1 MSGKL
6 AIRQHAVK
14 SGDQACDAYS
24 ELVDQVGRLAEVVEA
39 IGNGIARPTGQSL
52 ARWQV
57 LAEVE
62 DEAAPVGAIAGRLG
76 HTRQSVQRVADLL
89 VDDGLA
95 AYRPNPA
102 HQRAKLFEMTPTGR
116 TALHRMQAAYTQLA
130 LRTTEGL
137 DPERLDLARETL
149 SELQRRLESE
159 LPGPTA

>member
-1 MSGKL
+1 MSDKL

-14 SGDQACDAYS
+14 SGDQACDAYAA
-24 ELVDQVGRLAEVVEA
+24 LIDQVGRLANVVEA

-62 DEAAPVGAIAGRLG
+62 DEAAPVVAIASQLG

-89 VDDGLA
+89 VEDGLA
-95 AYRPNPA
+95 CYQPNPA
-102 HQRAKLFEMTPTGR
+102 HQRAKLLEVTPTGR
-116 TALHRMQAAYTQLA
+116 AALHRMQTAYTQLA

-137 DPERLDLARETL
+137 DADRLALARETL

-159 LPGPTA
+159 LP

>member
-1 MSGKL
+1 MFDKL

-14 SGDQACDAYS
+14 NGDQACDAYAA
-24 ELVDQVGRLAEVVEA
+24 LIDQVGRLANVVEA

-62 DEAAPVGAIAGRLG
+62 HEAAPVGTIAGHLG

-89 VDDGLA
+89 VEDGLA
-95 AYRPNPA
+95 CYQPNPA
-102 HQRAKLFEMTPTGR
+102 HQRAKLLEVTPTGR
-116 TALHRMQAAYTQLA
+116 DALRRMQAAYTQLA

-149 SELQRRLESE
+149 RELQRRLESE
-159 LPGPTA
+159 LP

>member
-1 MSGKL
+1 VSDTL

-14 SGDQACDAYS
+14 NGDQVCDAYAA
-24 ELVDQVGRLAEVVEA
+24 LIDQVGKLANVVEA

-62 DEAAPVGAIAGRLG
+62 HEAAPVGAIASRLG

-89 VDDGLA
+89 VEDGLA
-95 AYRPNPA
+95 RYRPNPA
-102 HQRAKLFEMTPTGR
+102 HQRAKLFEVNPAGR
-116 TALHRMQAAYTQLA
+116 AALHRMQAAYTQLA

-137 DPERLDLARETL
+137 DLESLDLARETL
-149 SELQRRLESE
+149 AELQRRLESE
-159 LPGPTA
+159 LP